1 MLLLDY
7 HNVLIQSLLT
17 ERFSEYFPRSTI
29 LEAPANITSIALLQ
43 RQSTRWSPI
52 STA

>member
-17 ERFSEYFPRSTI
+17 ERFLGYEPRIQFLTSSEAAVNRIKFLFAEHR
-29 LEAPANITSIALLQ
+29 LFQSI
-43 RQSTRWSPI
+43 R
-52 STA
+52 